1 MTISTVLVANRGEIA
16 RRVFATCR
24 RMGLGTV
31 AVYSDA
37 DAESPHVRDADA
49 AVRLPGNTPGETYLR
64 GELIV
69 AAALSAGADA
79 VHPGYGFL
87 SENAEFV
94 QAVLDAGLTWIGPPV
109 AAIEEMGSKVAA
121 KKMMAAAGV
130 PVLPELD
137 PAEVTDAHL
146 PVLIKASAGGG
157 GRGMRVVRDLAELD
171 AQIEAARREA
181 ESAFG
186 DPTVFCE
193 RYLETGRHIEVQ
205 VMADTHGTV
214 WALGE
219 RECSIQRR
227 HQKVVEEAPSPLV
240 ERIDSARAAAA
251 ASRTHAEGADSGR
264 REVPGGAH
272 RPSDAPAW
280 HDDGPGMRDRLF
292 EAARLAASAI
302 GYTGA
307 GTVEFLADETGE
319 FYFLEM
325 NTRLQVEHP
334 VTECTTGV
342 DLVRLQLAV
351 ACGDPLPAEPAAMR
365 GHSIEVRLYAEDPA
379 HDWQP
384 QSGTVH
390 RIDIPRVAT
399 EFAPLTTPG
408 IRLDTG
414 VLDGSVVGVHYDPML
429 AKVISYAETRT
440 EAARLLASALQGARI
455 HGLVTNRDLLVRV
468 LRHPAFLAGDTD
480 TAFFATH
487 GLDTLA
493 APLADPDGERLSIV
507 AAALADAAAN
517 RATARTGGGF
527 PSGWRNLP
535 SQPQRKSYESRLTG
549 AHDVDYRHTRG
560 GVLVEGHEGLEL
572 IEATPER
579 VVLSVPG
586 ERGPVRRSFD
596 IARYGDLV
604 CVDSPLGPVGVR
616 RLPRF
621 SDPADQL
628 ATGSLL
634 APMPGT
640 VIRLG
645 AAAGERVSAGQP
657 VLWLEA
663 MKMEHTIAAPAAGV
677 LSALNV
683 EVGRQVELGEV
694 LAVVDPDDAI
704 DEK

>member
-1 MTISTVLVANRGEIA
+1 MSASDSTSLVAGGPITTVLVANRGEIA

-37 DAESPHVRDADA
+37 DAAAPHVGEADA
-49 AVRLPGNTPGETYLR
+49 AVRLPGNTPAETYLR

-69 AAALSAGADA
+69 EAALSAGADA
-79 VHPGYGFL
+79 IHPGYGFL
-87 SENAEFV
+87 SENAEFARAV
-94 QAVLDAGLTWIGPPV
+94 QAAGLVWIGPPIE
-109 AAIEEMGSKVAA
+109 AIEQMGSKVAS
-121 KKMMAAAGV
+121 KKMMDAAGV
-130 PVLPELD
+130 PVLAELD
-137 PAEVTDAHL
+137 PAEVTEAHL

-157 GRGMRVVRDLAELD
+157 GRGMRVVRELADLEP
-171 AQIEAARREA
+171 QIAAARREA

-205 VMADTHGTV
+205 VMADTHGTIWSV
-214 WALGE
+214 GE

-240 ERIDSARAAAA
+240 ERVDAMRASGPEAVAQRSHGGPARM
-251 ASRTHAEGADSGR
+251 ADGQS
-264 REVPGGAH
+264 
-272 RPSDAPAW
+272 
-280 HDDGPGMRDRLF
+280 MRDRLF
-292 EAARLAASAI
+292 EAARLAANAI

-307 GTVEFLADETGE
+307 GTVEFLADEQGD
-319 FYFLEM
+319 FFFLEM

-334 VTECTTGV
+334 VTECTTGL
-342 DLVRLQLAV
+342 DLVRLQLEV
-351 ACGDPLPAEPAAMR
+351 ASGAALPAEPPAMR

-390 RIDIPRVAT
+390 RLDIPSVTA
-399 EFAPLTTPG
+399 EFDLLDRAG
-408 IRLDTG
+408 VRLDTG
-414 VLDGSVVGVHYDPML
+414 VVDGSVVGVHYDPML
-429 AKVISYAETRT
+429 SKVISYAETRT
-440 EAARLLASALQGARI
+440 EAARLLASALQRARI

-480 TAFFATH
+480 TAFFETH
-487 GLDTLA
+487 GMDTLA
-493 APLADPDGERLSIV
+493 APLVSDADEALSIV

-517 RATARTGGGF
+517 RATARVGGGL

-535 SQPQRKSYESRLTG
+535 SQSQRKSYESRTSGVHEVGYRFTRTG
-549 AHDVDYRHTRG
+549 VQVD
-560 GVLVEGHEGLEL
+560 GHEGVEL
-572 IEATPER
+572 VELAPER

-586 ERGPVRRSFD
+586 ERGPVRRVFTV
-596 IARYGDLV
+596 ARYGDLV
-604 CVDSPLGPVGVR
+604 CVDSPLGPVSAR

-621 SDPADQL
+621 SDPADQV

-634 APMPGT
+634 APMPGS

-645 AAAGERVSAGQP
+645 AEVGSRVDAGQP
-657 VLWLEA
+657 ILWLEA
-663 MKMEHTIAAPAAGV
+663 MKMEHTIAAPTAGV

-683 EVGRQVELGEV
+683 TVGQQVDIGAV
-694 LAVVDPDDAI
+694 LAVVDPDDAVN
-704 DEK
+704 ENQEQ